1 MKKTLLFAFVLL
13 IVVAGL
19 LWALHPKA
27 TEPNLQTEEQ
37 STQPGN
43 SSIADIQAPANASS
57 PNSDLLQSEE
67 IPSNSPS
74 SASEVTAGLPK
85 DPTQID
91 PETPPVVP
99 PRGAI
104 AQRDSNRAL
113 RPDGPAMPVRQ
124 DFRDLEA
131 LEMAETPPDADGKWT
146 RSRVVEATDMK
157 YPYILVEE
165 KMSRDPATGETKV
178 DSVVEMV
185 ADHIIVKLNADGDLA
200 QLEELCARNGA
211 KILRKMR
218 IPHTYLVHV
227 GDHRVGSVSQAV
239 EVFKNNSAS
248 IAYAEP
254 DIIAHLNSHFPND
267 PQFPLL
273 WGLHNV
279 GQAAPCNFADIDAPE
294 AWDIAQGN
302 HNVVVGVIDTG
313 IDYTHEDLAENI
325 WSNPNET
332 SGDANG
338 DGYPG
343 VSGVDDDGDGLIDE
357 GLDELGNEVS
367 RFLQD
372 GATPNPEWVNNLV
385 NDDDENGYE
394 DDIHGWDFVRNG
406 NIPMDDNGHGSHVA
420 GTIGAKGNNGV
431 GVVGVCWSVQLMP
444 IKAFNAL
451 GSLSSDLAEAINYA
465 TENGARLT
473 SNSYGWPGY
482 DQTIYDIIAAAR
494 SAGRLF
500 VAAAGNNGIRDNDNL
515 NENERPYPASYDLDN
530 IIAVAATDSGDRLA
544 NFSHYGITTVD
555 VGAPGQEIYSTI
567 PGGYGQMDGTSMAA
581 PHVAGLAALIWSMRA
596 DLTFTE
602 VRAAILEGVDR
613 IPDLEGKSVSGGR
626 INAFNS
632 LVYASPHV
640 TGSIPQGGGVLHV
653 KPTDFAVTFSEDI
666 AIDSID
672 AAGFRVNG
680 NPANSADAESGRIV
694 HFRYS
699 SSPVTAQG
707 TYTMELAAN
716 SVHGERDY
724 AGNPSWSASF
734 TIQYDSSL
742 DSDDDGWDDAYE
754 YQSGSNPFDDTSV
767 PVYFPLSLG
776 TLLGG
781 DFSIGTAINNRGV
794 VAGTA
799 MDENGEYRAFR
810 WSAGQMNNL
819 GTLPGG
825 DYSYASG
832 INMAGGVVGVAR
844 NLGGEEQAFLWHD
857 GTMSGLDPLPS
868 GGMSRHAYGI
878 NDAAQIAGVAE
889 TAQGELRAA
898 QWDGE
903 EVSEISTSESAA
915 HAINHDQKIA
925 GMAETAEGSIHAM
938 LWASGLAQDLD
949 APDGAESIARAISD
963 DDRIV
968 GSFRDSANVRHAFAW
983 NGSMSDLD
991 SSLSGASGEGVNTRG
1006 QVVGYSEVAG
1016 GTTRALLWQ
1025 NEKTLDLN
1033 DLLPPGSDWLLDS
1046 AEDVN
1051 DFGVIVGKGQIDGAA
1066 RAYVLTPDVD
1076 GDGLADPFEFAI
1088 VNYDAT
1094 DDINA
1099 IADVLPGD
1107 DYDGDGVSNGDEYAA
1122 GTNPTDPHSDLVV
1135 TVAAHPAGASAGKLL
1150 YYTIAV
1156 SNRGPDAASGVI
1168 LRNDIPLETSIQSS
1182 GGGTV
1187 APSGN
1192 SITWSLPAIAK
1203 GRVATRTVT
1212 VKVSPV
1218 ATHDLENMSQLSGTY
1233 LDPHPEDNSVLTVTG
1248 LVQSPAFAVTS
1259 LDGPNANAWGIPPDV
1274 EIGVNFTLPVSAP
1287 SVDEATFKVSGNLS
1301 GPYMGDFTVVDNHVA
1316 FAHLPPLSR
1325 PFKAGEKITT
1335 VLTRGILDDS
1345 PSVMELEPYA
1355 FNYTAASK
1363 VCDHDF
1369 VLTSQGQVG
1378 SEACTSIAAG
1388 DVNGDGFV
1396 DLLVSSYSPWY
1407 PYPREEFMSTR
1418 IYLNNQQGGFTPGD
1432 KLFPSP
1438 GPKPTTDV
1446 GLADFDGNGTLDA
1459 WVTVEPMP
1467 YPYAYYPGSY
1477 VFMNDGEGHFTQSQ
1491 WLSPGSTPRALALG
1505 DIDLDGDIDAVSG
1518 GIVYTNTGGGLFR
1531 ATTDLGDSETAALGD
1546 LDGDGYPDLVMGGR
1560 ILINDKGGSFFE
1572 SGNSVGCQIKELAD
1586 VDGNRS
1592 LDVVGVTD
1600 RGAIM
1605 IFTNDGSAFFAMKQ
1619 EIPASG
1625 TYFTSA
1631 TVADMNGDAS
1641 PDIHACNYM
1650 GANRVY
1656 LNNGRG
1662 VFTDSGKILGLKE
1675 TRDSVVFDIDNDGIM
1690 DIVDANNGRVRDQVT
1705 GEGIEVWHSPL
1716 LRDLKVE
1723 AGASPTPA
1731 LPGKPLTYSITVYN
1745 LSLCDASGTVVSS
1758 TVPQECSYVEGS
1770 ATLGGMCSDVDEEN
1784 GTGGLITWNLGTIAA
1799 RSSVVVEYTVTV
1811 GYSSCDMLSS
1821 TARVVSLD
1829 STDPRMG
1836 DNTRTTVTAVRPD
1849 NDLELEAKNMSM
1861 SSGRVDPGGSITI
1874 SAIIHNNGQTTQ
1886 HNVPVGFYL
1895 FENAFKTETI
1905 DEIAPGEGV
1914 TVSTTKS
1921 FDFPG
1926 PKVLSVR
1933 VDPDNVIP
1941 ENCDNNNNA
1950 SKILFVN
1957 GESEI
1962 QARIVVV
1969 LDRMDDPPA
1978 NCHSIISGTAVYELV
1993 LDGVVDRGEAVQ
2005 GAKVSITIRDS
2016 SQSIIKS
2023 DRTYTDQYGGF
2034 YFELESPEQPNEQ
2047 YLVTI
2052 VVDDKT
2058 ITGEKRTS
2066 FITKDEACPGDD
2078 QPSPDFAID
2087 VCDANCSPFCTIA
2100 HPDEYYEVN
2109 TPIYN
2114 KGDVAGEV
2122 WVNIYDGY
2130 RDEPLGGLRNIV
2142 VPAGG
2147 ESVVPLFFF
2156 ADKYPEN
2163 SYALM
2168 RIELKARGTADLDLS
2183 NNIATRVI
2191 KIGTPEYVPELILT
2205 DLVGSSEF
2213 PSPEGVARGTL
2224 SGKVM
2229 VRLWEGAELRPMA
2242 GIEVT
2247 TTVDEDTFLRRTGGE
2262 GEFTIPVK
2270 TIAFDYVHLTLSSCF
2285 ITNTSYVYTRF
2296 HWTFPPHGESKPSF
2310 SIQSD
2315 DIDFGVFDG
2324 FPQVPTDA
2332 TFDISAWIHHQ
2343 VPDAAAQGAG
2353 IVLYDTYLDYYQGG
2367 NPIIREDQYF
2377 DLDPA
2382 REFVGNGK
2390 TPVPFEYHSEVE
2402 GAHVI
2407 KVKIWWSGDESEEN
2421 NSATRTLQVGEAA
2434 PLLAVTLARPCDR
2447 ERVCELPYEFRVQV
2461 WDQANHVLHPDDLWA
2476 LTIRLSQD
2484 RWFQWSGQET
2494 NIMENYTFGEGF
2506 NSEECG
2512 YDSDS
2517 QEFWWRWFPTDPPMY
2532 EVAASVEAISRAD
2545 SAIGAAS
2552 GKFRMSIQPK
2562 SLSASPDPDVLNF
2575 NSKVLMP
2582 AAVAGSAV
2590 PYFSAIAEDPD
2601 GAPLIGYALEVSGDP
2616 EFQTALLWRVPADTN
2631 EVFRSMCPV
2640 ESGERCWSIPYEGA
2654 PLTEGET
2661 NYWRIRFFDAAT
2673 NGTPWS
2679 DAAPW
2684 ADSGTNYFVLDQNAD
2699 PNDWDGIA
2707 QGIEPTGAPVFYGV
2721 PGDVTVPYS
2730 EVPAVAQVVAL
2741 GADGS
2746 SLPVAYSQIETGTCP
2761 RVITRTWTAAN
2772 QCSGTATASQRITL
2786 LDEDPPV
2793 LFGVLGP
2800 ATAACGSLPAV
2811 AAVTATDNGVS
2822 VPVHFAETP
2831 DGTCATAV
2839 TRTWTATDACGNSTQ
2854 GVQVITL
2861 LPDVETPVL
2870 SEIPA
2875 NVTVPC
2881 DAIPAPATVTATDNC
2896 AANVA
2901 VHYAQTA
2908 DGECAT
2914 TLTRTWTATDAC
2926 GNSTQGVQVIT
2937 LLPDIEAPVLN
2948 EAPADATVPCDAIPV
2963 PPTVTATDNYLGSVP
2978 VTFVEDDS
2986 QRCSSGIL
2994 IRTWTA
3000 SDPCGNA
3007 TQHVQTIHFGL
3018 DTERP
3023 VLSGVP
3029 ADLVVACDAVPAP
3042 AEVTA
3047 VDNCGGTVSVQY
3059 HQEAIGNCTGK
3070 LIRTWTA
3077 TDACGNSTSA
3087 TQRISLEE
3095 DSVLPVLI
3103 DVPADV
3109 VTCGAIPPVDAVT
3122 ATDNCSSAAVTF
3134 GETTNGLNPAVYSRV
3149 WTATDGCGNTAS
3161 ATQLV
3166 SVYACASISGSI
3178 LYSGGQT
3185 GPIWVAAA
3193 GNSGE
3198 SRTVRLETPGAYLL
3212 PELRAST
3219 DYLVT
3224 AFRDSNG
3231 NWSNDVFEAYG
3242 AYAGNPVSL
3251 SGDLAGINFELHDP
3265 DGDEDGLPDW
3275 WEQRHWGGCDYGPT
3289 DDPDGDGL
3297 DNAEEYILG
3306 TNPTL
3311 ADSDGDGHGD
3321 GAEHDLG
3328 SDPLNPSSFPVCIA
3342 GQVSYSGPAT
3352 GAVRVEVRR
3361 EAGAALPVCT
3371 ALISGPGAFAVSNVP
3386 TLSNYWISAFCDVD
3400 GNGLLGACEPRGSWA
3415 GNPVLLTNHLLGA
3428 TLVLEDDIEAPTL
3441 HGVPADDSAT
3451 CSFLPVPPVVTATDN
3466 WSGEVG
3472 VQYLQVQTGGCT
3484 SAVVRTWSAADACGN
3499 AVTATQ
3505 TITMIVQ
3512 PPHLLNVPADTTWE
3526 CSDAMPPT
3534 PLVTV
3539 EEVGAC
3545 KPSPGEGL
3553 VLYYPFDEDLGG
3565 IVRDASG
3572 GGRTGQVNGAT
3583 WVADGARGGA
3593 YRFNDNSQN
3602 ISATDAGLPAGDA
3615 PRSVAAWMM
3624 LETNYANGCT
3634 GMFSY
3639 GTPASNQQITLGIDW
3654 RSGRNQYVFSQYGSA
3669 FLSARKIGGTGVW
3682 VHVVYTYGGS
3692 GAHHLYV
3699 DGLPSDGLQ
3708 EMWGMINTVLSG
3720 VLRLGG
3726 QTGSTGLAGGYLDEV
3741 MIFDRALSAEEVF
3754 ALCRGATP
3762 VQLVESSEGA
3772 CPNVITRVWTATNAC
3787 GDTVSATQR
3796 ISTVDTK
3803 KPTMIVPAD
3812 KIIGCEESA
3821 SPTNTGTATATDLCN
3836 PPSSLVVS
3844 CLDVTN
3850 GTCPGIISRTWS
3862 ATDPC
3867 GNSTSAVQT
3876 ITVATNWPF
3885 GGGDGSAGNPYLVN
3899 CIEHLNN
3906 IRGNYLD
3913 KHFQLAGDIDASP
3926 TVLWKD
3932 VETGPVTGF
3941 MPIGDSS
3948 SMFRGVLDGMG
3959 YSIDRLWI
3967 VRPSRSGTGLF
3978 GYLSDATIRNLTLS
3992 NARIEGNGQV
4002 GILSGVVQGTSL
4014 VADVVTTGS
4023 VTSHY
4028 TVVGGIFGTLGVGS
4042 SMYRCRTE
4050 ARVVST
4056 YYGCAGGLVYQ
4067 NSGSISNCCANG
4079 YVQAGNIL
4087 GGLVGVQAGILSDS
4101 YSASTVVGGTGDITG
4116 GLVGNNQGITRRC
4129 YSAGIVT
4136 GNTAVG
4142 GLAGKNWSSGTLL
4155 DSFTVGS
4162 VTGKVASTF
4171 ALAGGPTP
4179 LSSFG
4184 SIVNCF
4190 WNNRPGIPGSCCPYA
4205 SVDCTA
4211 IDNDITYFYD
4221 STHAPMD
4228 SWDFISTWR
4237 IPEGGG
4243 LPVLR

>member
-1 MKKTLLFAFVLL
+1 MKKSLLFAFVLL
-13 IVVAGL
+13 TVVAGL

-27 TEPNLQTEEQ
+27 SEPNLQTEEQ

-43 SSIADIQAPANASS
+43 SPIADIQVSANASF
-57 PNSDLLQSEE
+57 PNSGLQQSGE
-67 IPSNSPS
+67 IPSNSPM
-74 SASEVTAGLPK
+74 SAPEAMAGLPK
-85 DPTQID
+85 DPPQID
-91 PETPPVVP
+91 PVIPPVVP
-99 PRGAI
+99 PRVEI

-113 RPDGPAMPVRQ
+113 RPDAPAMPSRQ

-131 LEMAETPPDADGKWT
+131 LEMVETPPDADGKWT

-165 KMSRDPATGETKV
+165 KMSRDSATGETKV

-185 ADHIIVKLNADGDLA
+185 ADHIIVKMNADGDLA

-239 EVFKNNSAS
+239 EVFKKTSAS

-254 DIIAHLNSHFPND
+254 DFVAHLNSRFPND

-279 GQAAPCNFADIDAPE
+279 GQASIYNFADIDAPE

-343 VSGVDDDGDGLIDE
+343 VGGVDDDGDGLIDE

-372 GATPNPEWVNNLV
+372 GVTPNPEWENNLV

-394 DDIHGWDFVRNG
+394 DDIHGWDFVHNG

-420 GTIGAKGNNGV
+420 GTIGAKGNNGI

-444 IKAFNAL
+444 IKAFDAL

-465 TENGARLT
+465 TENGSRLT
-473 SNSYGWPGY
+473 SNSYGWSGFNE
-482 DQTIYDIIAAAR
+482 TIYDIIAAAQ

-500 VAAAGNNGIRDNDNL
+500 IAAAGNNGILNNDNL

-530 IIAVAATDSGDRLA
+530 IIAVAATDSGDSLA
-544 NFSHYGITTVD
+544 SFSHYGKTTVD

-567 PGGYGQMDGTSMAA
+567 PGGYGLKDGTSMAT
-581 PHVAGLAALIWSMRA
+581 PHVAGLAALIWSMRT

-602 VRAAILEGVDR
+602 VKAAILEGVDH
-613 IPDLEGKSVSGGR
+613 IPDLEDKSVSGGR

-632 LVYASPHV
+632 LVYAAPHV

-653 KPTDFAVTFSEDI
+653 KPTDFAVTFSEDM
-666 AIDSID
+666 AVD
-672 AAGFRVNG
+672 AVDAGVFRVNG
-680 NPANSADAESGRIV
+680 IPANSVDVESVRIV

-716 SVHGERDY
+716 SIHGERDH

-734 TIQYDSSL
+734 IFQYDSSS

-767 PVYFPLSLG
+767 PIYYPLSLG

-781 DFSIGTAINNRGV
+781 DFSIGTAINNRGE

-832 INMAGGVVGVAR
+832 INMAGEVVGVAR
-844 NLGGEEQAFLWHD
+844 NLEGEEQAFLWHD
-857 GTMSGLDPLPS
+857 GMLSGLDPLPS

-898 QWDGE
+898 QWLGDHI
-903 EVSEISTSESAA
+903 SEISTSESAA
-915 HAINHDQKIA
+915 HAINRDQKIA
-925 GMAETAEGSIHAM
+925 GMAETVEGSIHAM

-1006 QVVGYSEVAG
+1006 QVVGYAEVEG

-1066 RAYVLTPDVD
+1066 RAYVLTPDTD

-1135 TVAAHPAGASAGKLL
+1135 TVAVHPAGASAGKPL

-1182 GGGTV
+1182 GGGSV

-1212 VKVSPV
+1212 VKVSPA
-1218 ATHDLENMSQLSGTY
+1218 ATHELENMSQLSGTY

-1259 LDGPNANAWGIPPDV
+1259 LDGPNANAWGIPPDA

-1345 PSVMELEPYA
+1345 PSVMELEPYS
-1355 FNYTAASK
+1355 FNFTAASK

-1369 VLTSQGQVG
+1369 VLASQGQVG

-1407 PYPREEFMSTR
+1407 PYPWEEFMSTR
-1418 IYLNNQQGGFTPGD
+1418 IYLNNQQGGFTPGE
-1432 KLFPSP
+1432 KLFPGP

-1505 DIDLDGDIDAVSG
+1505 DIDLDGDIDAVAG

-1531 ATTDLGDSETAALGD
+1531 ATTDLGDSKTAALGD
-1546 LDGDGYPDLVMGGR
+1546 LDGDSYPDLVLGGR

-1592 LDVVGVTD
+1592 LDIVGVTD
-1600 RGAIM
+1600 RGAVM
-1605 IFTNDGSAFFAMKQ
+1605 VFTNNGSASFAVKQ
-1619 EIPASG
+1619 EFNASG
-1625 TYFTSA
+1625 AYFVGA
-1631 TVADMNGDAS
+1631 TVADVNGDAA
-1641 PDIHACNYM
+1641 PDIHACNYA
-1650 GANRVY
+1650 GANRIY
-1656 LNNGRG
+1656 LNDGRG
-1662 VFTDSGKILGLKE
+1662 VFTDSGKMLGLKD

-1705 GEGIEVWHSPL
+1705 GEGLEIWHSPR
-1716 LRDLKVE
+1716 LRDLKV
-1723 AGASPTPA
+1723 GVVASPTPA
-1731 LPGKPLTYSITVYN
+1731 LPGEPLTYSVTVYN

-1758 TVPQECSYVEGS
+1758 TVPEECSYVEGS

-1799 RSSVVVEYTVTV
+1799 RSSVVVEYTVTA
-1811 GYSSCDMLSS
+1811 GHSSCAMLSS
-1821 TARVVSLD
+1821 TARVDSLD

-1861 SSGRVDPGGSITI
+1861 SSGRIDPGGTITI
-1874 SAIIHNNGQTTQ
+1874 TAIIHNNGQTTQ

-1905 DEIAPGEGV
+1905 DEIEPGHQV
-1914 TVSTTKS
+1914 TVSATKS

-1926 PKVLSVR
+1926 PKVLSVK
-1933 VDPDNVIP
+1933 VDPENVIP

-1950 SKILFVN
+1950 TKILFVN

-1962 QARIVVV
+1962 QARIVIV
-1969 LDRMDDPPA
+1969 LDRVDDPPA
-1978 NCHSIISGTAVYELV
+1978 NCQGIISGRAVYELISE
-1993 LDGVVDRGEAVQ
+1993 GVTNRGEAVQ
-2005 GAKVSITIRDS
+2005 GAKVSIAVRDS
-2016 SQSIIKS
+2016 SHAVIKS

-2034 YFELESPEQPNEQ
+2034 NFELESPEQPNEQ
-2047 YLVTI
+2047 YFVTV

-2058 ITGEKRTS
+2058 LTGEKRTS
-2066 FITKDEACPGDD
+2066 FITKDEPCPGDD
-2078 QPSPDFAID
+2078 QPGPDFAID
-2087 VCDANCSPFCTIA
+2087 ACDANCNPFCTIA
-2100 HPDEYYEVN
+2100 HPDEYYELN

-2114 KGDVAGEV
+2114 YGDLASEV
-2122 WVNIYDGY
+2122 WPYIYDGY
-2130 RDEPLGGLRNIV
+2130 HDEYMGSLRNIV

-2147 ESVVPLFFF
+2147 ATVVPLFFF
-2156 ADKYPEN
+2156 ANKYPEN

-2168 RIELKARGTADLDLS
+2168 RIELKAQGTADLHYS

-2191 KIGTPEYVPELILT
+2191 KIGNPEYVPELILT
-2205 DLVGSSEF
+2205 DLIGNMGF

-2224 SGKVM
+2224 SGNVM

-2242 GIEVT
+2242 GIEVS
-2247 TTVDEDTFLRRTGGE
+2247 TTVDEDTVLRRTGSG
-2262 GEFTIPVK
+2262 GEFIIPAK
-2270 TIAFDYVHLTLSSCF
+2270 TYKFDYVPLTVNACF
-2285 ITNTSYVYTRF
+2285 ATGTGYVKPLI
-2296 HWTFPPHGESKPSF
+2296 HWNIPTHGEEAASF
-2310 SIQSD
+2310 SIQSE
-2315 DIDFGVFDG
+2315 DIDYGVFND

-2343 VPDAAAQGAG
+2343 IPDGSVKTACIA
-2353 IVLYDTYLDYYQGG
+2353 LNDTYLQCEQGG
-2367 NPIIREDQYF
+2367 TPTIHESPRYQDID
-2377 DLDPA
+2377 
-2382 REFVGNGK
+2382 FVGSGK
-2390 TPVPFEYHSEVE
+2390 TPVPFEYQSQVE
-2402 GAHVI
+2402 GAHII
-2407 KVKIWWSGDESEEN
+2407 KATIMWSGDGTEEN

-2434 PLLAVTLARPCDR
+2434 PLLTVTLARPCDR
-2447 ERVCELPYEFRVQV
+2447 ERIYELPYEFRVQV
-2461 WDQANHVLHPDDLWA
+2461 RDQANRVLHPDDLWA

-2484 RWFQWSGQET
+2484 RWFQWSGQEK
-2494 NIMENYTFGEGF
+2494 NIMEDYSPGEGF

-2512 YDSDS
+2512 YDPDS
-2517 QEFWWRWFPTDPPMY
+2517 QEFWWRWFPTAPPTG
-2532 EVAASVEAISRAD
+2532 EVDASVEAISLAD
-2545 SAIGAAS
+2545 SAVGEGS
-2552 GKFRMSIQPK
+2552 GKFKMSIQPK
-2562 SLSASPDPDVLNF
+2562 SLSASPDPDVLNYD
-2575 NSKVLMP
+2575 SKVLMP
-2582 AAVAGSAV
+2582 ATVAGSTV

-2616 EFQTALLWRVPADTN
+2616 EFRNVLLWRVPADTN
-2631 EVFRSMCPV
+2631 DIFQPMCPV
-2640 ESGERCWSIPYEGA
+2640 ESGERCWSIPYGGA
-2654 PLTEGET
+2654 ALTEGET

-2684 ADSGTNYFVLDQNAD
+2684 ADPGTNYFVLDRNAD
-2699 PNDWDGIA
+2699 PNDWDGVA
-2707 QGIEPTGAPVFYGV
+2707 QGIEPTVAPVFYGV
-2721 PGDVTVPYS
+2721 PEDVTVPYS

-2746 SLPVAYSQIETGTCP
+2746 SLAVAYSQLETGTCP

-2772 QCSGTATASQRITL
+2772 QCSGTAAASQRITL

-2793 LFGVLGP
+2793 LFGVPGP
-2800 ATAACGSLPAV
+2800 ATAACGSIPAPTV
-2811 AAVTATDNGVS
+2811 VTATDNGSS
-2822 VPVHFAETP
+2822 VPVHFAEAA
-2831 DGTCATAV
+2831 DGACATTV

-2861 LPDVETPVL
+2861 LPDVEAPVL

-2875 NVTVPC
+2875 DVTVPC

-2896 AANVA
+2896 AGHIA

-2908 DGECAT
+2908 DGACAT

-2937 LLPDIEAPVLN
+2937 LLPDVVAPVLIG
-2948 EAPADATVPCDAIPV
+2948 APEDTTAPCDAIPA

-2978 VTFVEDDS
+2978 VAFVEDVS
-2986 QRCSSGIL
+2986 QRCASGIVV
-2994 IRTWTA
+2994 RTWTA
-3000 SDPCGNA
+3000 SDSCGNA
-3007 TQHVQTIHFGL
+3007 TQHVQTIHVGL

-3029 ADLVVACDAVPAP
+3029 ADTTAACDAIPAP
-3042 AEVTA
+3042 PEVSA
-3047 VDNCGGTVSVQY
+3047 FDNCGGTLPVQY
-3059 HQEAIGNCTGK
+3059 HQETIGNCAGI
-3070 LIRTWTA
+3070 LVRTWTA
-3077 TDACGNSTSA
+3077 ADACGNSTSA
-3087 TQRISLEE
+3087 IQHIQLE
-3095 DSVLPVLI
+3095 
-3103 DVPADV
+3103 ADV
-3109 VTCGAIPPVDAVT
+3109 VAPELTVPPDATVECGQSILPQDLGWATASDACTPGVA
-3122 ATDNCSSAAVTF
+3122 ATYADHR
-3134 GETTNGLNPAVYSRV
+3134 TTNSCAEVSVQRV
-3149 WTATDGCGNTAS
+3149 WSAVDSCANATIKTQQITIVDTRAPVLTLPADISIGNAESTS
-3161 ATQLV
+3161 P
-3166 SVYACASISGSI
+3166 SN
-3178 LYSGGQT
+3178 T
-3185 GPIWVAAA
+3185 GWAAA
-3193 GNSGE
+3193 KDACTTNVALSFADE
-3198 SRTVRLETPGAYLL
+3198 
-3212 PELRAST
+3212 
-3219 DYLVT
+3219 
-3224 AFRDSNG
+3224 
-3231 NWSNDVFEAYG
+3231 
-3242 AYAGNPVSL
+3242 VS
-3251 SGDLAGINFELHDP
+3251 
-3265 DGDEDGLPDW
+3265 
-3275 WEQRHWGGCDYGPT
+3275 
-3289 DDPDGDGL
+3289 
-3297 DNAEEYILG
+3297 
-3306 TNPTL
+3306 
-3311 ADSDGDGHGD
+3311 
-3321 GAEHDLG
+3321 
-3328 SDPLNPSSFPVCIA
+3328 
-3342 GQVSYSGPAT
+3342 
-3352 GAVRVEVRR
+3352 
-3361 EAGAALPVCT
+3361 
-3371 ALISGPGAFAVSNVP
+3371 
-3386 TLSNYWISAFCDVD
+3386 
-3400 GNGLLGACEPRGSWA
+3400 
-3415 GNPVLLTNHLLGA
+3415 GA
-3428 TLVLEDDIEAPTL
+3428 TCPYVID
-3441 HGVPADDSAT
+3441 
-3451 CSFLPVPPVVTATDN
+3451 
-3466 WSGEVG
+3466 
-3472 VQYLQVQTGGCT
+3472 
-3484 SAVVRTWSAADACGN
+3484 RTWTAVDACG
-3499 AVTATQ
+3499 
-3505 TITMIVQ
+3505 
-3512 PPHLLNVPADTTWE
+3512 
-3526 CSDAMPPT
+3526 S
-3534 PLVTV
+3534 
-3539 EEVGAC
+3539 
-3545 KPSPGEGL
+3545 
-3553 VLYYPFDEDLGG
+3553 
-3565 IVRDASG
+3565 
-3572 GGRTGQVNGAT
+3572 
-3583 WVADGARGGA
+3583 
-3593 YRFNDNSQN
+3593 
-3602 ISATDAGLPAGDA
+3602 
-3615 PRSVAAWMM
+3615 
-3624 LETNYANGCT
+3624 
-3634 GMFSY
+3634 
-3639 GTPASNQQITLGIDW
+3639 
-3654 RSGRNQYVFSQYGSA
+3654 
-3669 FLSARKIGGTGVW
+3669 
-3682 VHVVYTYGGS
+3682 
-3692 GAHHLYV
+3692 
-3699 DGLPSDGLQ
+3699 
-3708 EMWGMINTVLSG
+3708 
-3720 VLRLGG
+3720 
-3726 QTGSTGLAGGYLDEV
+3726 
-3741 MIFDRALSAEEVF
+3741 
-3754 ALCRGATP
+3754 
-3762 VQLVESSEGA
+3762 
-3772 CPNVITRVWTATNAC
+3772 
-3787 GDTVSATQR
+3787 
-3796 ISTVDTK
+3796 
-3803 KPTMIVPAD
+3803 
-3812 KIIGCEESA
+3812 
-3821 SPTNTGTATATDLCN
+3821 
-3836 PPSSLVVS
+3836 
-3844 CLDVTN
+3844 
-3850 GTCPGIISRTWS
+3850 
-3862 ATDPC
+3862 
-3867 GNSTSAVQT
+3867 STSAVQT
-3876 ITVATNWPF
+3876 ITVTTNATF
-3885 GGGDGSAGNPYLVN
+3885 GGGAGSVADPYQIYTLAQ
-3899 CIEHLNN
+3899 LNN
-3906 IRGNYLD
+3906 IRGQYLD
-3913 KHFQLAGDIDASP
+3913 KHFRLATDVDATP
-3926 TVLWKD
+3926 TASWKD
-3932 VETGPVTGF
+3932 IVTGPVVGF
-3941 MPIGDSS
+3941 SPIGDSTS
-3948 SMFRGVLDGMG
+3948 PFRGSFDGMG
-3959 YSIDRLWI
+3959 RSIAGLWIDRSSTSY
-3967 VRPSRSGTGLF
+3967 VGLF
-3978 GYLSDATIRNLTLS
+3978 GAITNATLRNLVLT
-3992 NARIEGNGQV
+3992 NAHVKGSSSV
-4002 GILSGVVQGTSL
+4002 GILAGLARGNSRLEYVFTS
-4014 VADVVTTGS
+4014 GS
-4023 VTSHY
+4023 VTCQN
-4028 TVVGGIFGTLGVGS
+4028 TVAGGVLGNLGAGSVLNKCGTD
-4042 SMYRCRTE
+4042 
-4050 ARVVST
+4050 ARVVSV
-4056 YYGCAGGLVYQ
+4056 GWGAAGGLVYQ
-4067 NSGSISNCCANG
+4067 CDGSISNCYAAG
-4079 YVQAGNIL
+4079 YVKGAYLIA
-4087 GGLVGVQAGILSDS
+4087 GLVGVQVGNLSDS
-4101 YSASTVVGGTGDITG
+4101 YSLSTVVATSDIAG
-4116 GLVGNNQGITRRC
+4116 GLVGNNHGTTRRC
-4129 YSAGIVT
+4129 YSAGTVT
-4136 GNTAVG
+4136 GTTTVG
-4142 GLAGKNWSSGTLL
+4142 GLTGNDWAGAMLR

-4171 ALAGGPTP
+4171 ALAGGPP
-4179 LSSFG
+4179 SNFG
-4184 SIVNCF
+4184 SLVNCY
-4190 WNNRPGIPGSCCPYA
+4190 WNNRPGIPGTGCPVA
-4205 SVDCTA
+4205 NTNCAA

-4221 STHAPMD
+4221 PSHAPMA
-4228 SWDFISTWR
+4228 SWDFQSTWR